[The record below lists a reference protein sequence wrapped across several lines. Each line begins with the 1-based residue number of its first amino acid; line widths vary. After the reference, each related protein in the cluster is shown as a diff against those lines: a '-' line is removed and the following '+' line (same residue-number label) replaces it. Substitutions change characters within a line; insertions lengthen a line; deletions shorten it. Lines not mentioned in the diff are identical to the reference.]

1 MAIIEGEIY
10 PTYLQRDKFKY
21 LSDSSDMTG
30 VSASGSAQRSTS
42 KFETSQV
49 AFASTRKVT
58 HNQNQAIRLLG
69 PYLQIFF
76 AIFGYSHTGQHFDS
90 QS

>member
-21 LSDSSDMTG
+21 LSDSSEMTG
-30 VSASGSAQRSTS
+30 VSASGIAQRSTS
-42 KFETSQV
+42 KFETYQV
-49 AFASTRKVT
+49 AFAPTRKVT
-58 HNQNQAIRLLG
+58 HNQAIRLPG
-69 PYLQIFF
+69 PYLRTFF
-76 AIFGYSHTGQHFDS
+76 AIFGYSHTSQHFDS